1 MTLDG
6 IPVGTLRSNLGDAKV
21 TSEDWCRIFGHKYIG
36 DRDGNIYCKSCFKS
50 LDEINKEVYA
60 KGQREAGNTAGE

>member
-6 IPVGTLRSNLGDAKV
+6 IPVGTLRSNMGDAKV

-36 DRDGNIYCKSCFKS
+36 DRDGVIYCKSCYKT
-50 LDEINKEVYA
+50 LDEINKEFYG
-60 KGQREAGNTAGE
+60 KTEGQTGNTGK